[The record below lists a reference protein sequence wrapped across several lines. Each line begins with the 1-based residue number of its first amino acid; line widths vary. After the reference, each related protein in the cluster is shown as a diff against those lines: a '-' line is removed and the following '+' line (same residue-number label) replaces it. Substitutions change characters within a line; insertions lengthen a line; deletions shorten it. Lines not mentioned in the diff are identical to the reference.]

1 MPLEALAKIFRC
13 RRRLARNFGVALP
26 WLIFH
31 IVTTAMIPCDDY
43 NLNSPVDLDYDKK
56 EAEAYASTLADI
68 ICAKA
73 RVSQILSDVA
83 MEQTMRRH

>member
-1 MPLEALAKIFRC
+1 
-13 RRRLARNFGVALP
+13 
-26 WLIFH
+26 
-31 IVTTAMIPCDDY
+31 MIPCDDY